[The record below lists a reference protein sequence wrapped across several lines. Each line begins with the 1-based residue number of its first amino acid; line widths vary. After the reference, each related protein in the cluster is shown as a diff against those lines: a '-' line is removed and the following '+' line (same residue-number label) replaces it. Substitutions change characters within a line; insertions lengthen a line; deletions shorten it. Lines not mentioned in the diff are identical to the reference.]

1 MRFFRFTEGEIDMTT
16 LIYTHKPEHYKNYS
30 QFTSVKQFNSNIEMW
45 LADHKTVF
53 GRKELQAIKVLLR
66 HSVKVAGIA
75 TIKFNSLV
83 RVAAETY
90 DYVFSVKT
98 AKRAVTKAKRLGML
112 VTLATKSDKTD
123 LKAPSVYVWQKYKN
137 VPTLNETVPTAET
150 ATNVD
155 VTTSSQNATVSA
167 CEDEMSLHKTGV
179 PEASIIKYYI
189 RKSAKAFKSI
199 ACKMSVKKSAPVE
212 LIEQPVKPKTAFK
225 PLKFISRLKD
235 VVYKSLL
242 NKKDDVTA
250 IIEIVHANIYE
261 FSKLPAYK
269 PFKDELLEKALR
281 IVDACLTAHKQ
292 GSLDYIK
299 SMRGFIDSRIKA
311 ELRAFSELKV
321 MEADNLINQDV
332 HTNIADMYTDALEG
346 TYQTNYN
353 KGMFY
358 DWT

>member
-1 MRFFRFTEGEIDMTT
+1 METKSKT
-16 LIYTHKPEHYKNYS
+16 LIYTHNPVAYKRYS
-30 QFTSVKQFNSNIEMW
+30 QFKTVKQFNSNIEMW
-45 LADHKTVF
+45 LADHKPIF

-83 RVAAETY
+83 KVAEEKY
-90 DYVFSVKT
+90 GYVFSVKT
-98 AKRAVTKAKRLGML
+98 AKRAVTKAKQLGML

-123 LKAPSVYVWQKYKN
+123 LKAPSIYVWQKYKN
-137 VPTLNETVPTAET
+137 VPTLNQTVPTAET

-155 VTTSSQNATVSA
+155 VTPSTQNAEESA
-167 CEDEMSLHKTGV
+167 CEDEMTLHKALTL
-179 PEASIIKYYI
+179 EASITNYYI
-189 RKSAKAFKSI
+189 RKGAKSFKSI

-242 NKKDDVTA
+242 NKKDDVQA
-250 IIEIVHANIYE
+250 IIEIVHANVYA
-261 FSKLPAYK
+261 FTKLPAYK

-281 IVDACLTAHKQ
+281 IVNVCLTAHKQ

-311 ELRAFSELKV
+311 ELAAFSNLKAV
-321 MEADNLINQDV
+321 EADSLINQDAN
-332 HTNIADMYTDALEG
+332 TDIIDMYTDALEG
-346 TYQTNYN
+346 TYQPNYN

>member
-1 MRFFRFTEGEIDMTT
+1 MKMKTKSKT
-16 LIYTHKPEHYKNYS
+16 LIYTHNPVAYKRYS
-30 QFTSVKQFNSNIEMW
+30 QFKSVKQFNSNIEMW
-45 LADHKTVF
+45 LADHKSTF
-53 GRKELQAIKVLLR
+53 GRKELLALKVLLR
-66 HSVKVAGIA
+66 YSAKVAGIA

-83 RVAAETY
+83 KVAAEKY
-90 DYVFSVKT
+90 GFVFSVKT
-98 AKRAVTKAKRLGML
+98 AKRAVAKAKQLGML
-112 VTLATKSDKTD
+112 VTLATKSAKTD
-123 LKAPSVYVWQKYKN
+123 LKSPSIYVWQKYRN
-137 VPTLNETVPTAET
+137 VPTVITEVTTDETP
-150 ATNVD
+150 TNVD

-167 CEDEMSLHKTGV
+167 CEDEMTLHKTGV
-179 PEASIIKYYI
+179 PETSIIKYYI
-189 RKSAKAFKSI
+189 RKSAKAFKTI
-199 ACKMSVKKSAPVE
+199 ACHMSVKKSAPAE

-225 PLKFISRLKD
+225 PLRFISRLKD

-242 NKKDDVTA
+242 NKKDDVQA
-250 IIEIVHANIYE
+250 IVEIVHANIYA
-261 FSKLPAYK
+261 FTKLPAYK

-281 IVDACLTAHKQ
+281 IVNACLTAHKQ

-321 MEADNLINQDV
+321 MEADNLINQDM

-346 TYQTNYN
+346 TYQPNYN

>member
-1 MRFFRFTEGEIDMTT
+1 MKTKTV
-16 LIYTHKPEHYKNYS
+16 IYSWKPETYKKYS
-30 QFTSVKQFNSNIEMW
+30 QFKSLKQFNSNIEMW
-45 LADHKTVF
+45 LADHKPTF

-83 RVAAETY
+83 KVAEEKY
-90 DYVFSVKT
+90 GYVFSVKT
-98 AKRAVTKAKRLGML
+98 AKRAVTKAKQLGML
-112 VTLATKSDKTD
+112 VTLATKSSKTE

-137 VPTLNETVPTAET
+137 VPTVITEVPTAET

-155 VTTSSQNATVSA
+155 VTTSTQNAKKSA

-179 PEASIIKYYI
+179 PETSITNYYI
-189 RKSAKAFKSI
+189 RKAVKSFKSI

-212 LIEQPVKPKTAFK
+212 LIEQPVKPKESFK

-242 NKKDDVTA
+242 NKKDDVQA
-250 IIEIVHANIYE
+250 IIEIVHANVYE
-261 FSKLPAYK
+261 FTKSPAYK
-269 PFKDELLEKALR
+269 PFTDELLEKALQ
-281 IVDACLTAHKQ
+281 IVDACLTAHKN

-311 ELRAFSELKV
+311 ELAAFSELKLI
-321 MEADNLINQDV
+321 EADSLINQDAN
-332 HTNIADMYTDALEG
+332 TDIIDMYTDALEG
-346 TYQTNYN
+346 TYQPNYN
-353 KGMFY
+353 KSAFY
-358 DWT
+358 DWTQD

>member
-1 MRFFRFTEGEIDMTT
+1 MKTKSKA
-16 LIYTHKPEHYKNYS
+16 LIYTHNPEHYKCYS
-30 QFTSVKQFNSNIEMW
+30 QFKSVKQFNSNIEMW
-45 LADHKTVF
+45 LADHKPTF

-83 RVAAETY
+83 RVAAEKY
-90 DYVFSVKT
+90 GYVFSIKT
-98 AKRAVTKAKRLGML
+98 AKRAVSKAKKLGML
-112 VTLATKSDKTD
+112 VTFATKSAKTD

-137 VPTLNETVPTAET
+137 VPTMVTDVPTVQKAESVD
-150 ATNVD
+150 ATPSIEN
-155 VTTSSQNATVSA
+155 TENAQESTCV
-167 CEDEMSLHKTGV
+167 DEMTLHKTV
-179 PEASIIKYYI
+179 APEASIIKYYI
-189 RKSAKAFKSI
+189 RKGAKAFKSI
-199 ACKMSVKKSAPVE
+199 ACKLSVKKVAPVE
-212 LIEQPVKPKTAFK
+212 LIEQPVKPKESFK

-242 NKKDDVTA
+242 NKKDDVQA
-250 IIEIVHANIYE
+250 IVEIVHANIYA
-261 FSKLPAYK
+261 FTKLPAYK

-281 IVDACLTAHKQ
+281 IVNACLTAHKQ

-321 MEADNLINQDV
+321 MEADNLINQDM

-346 TYQTNYN
+346 TYQPNYK